1 MKQFIFF
8 IVLFFFAFTNLIGQ
22 KTTSDQET
30 DTWGDYYF
38 INGNYTKAIRF
49 FENTS
54 KELRIEQQR
63 NLAQAYLATLQE
75 VKAKVAYGPVANSV
89 EASVEDYYRYADLLM
104 EEQRLANEYRTK
116 AYKLPWPTP
125 ALFEQDSLLYKQRF
139 GASIYSISG
148 VKGNTANNEFGLIF
162 MDKNPNGKVFY
173 LSDQEKT
180 KEQKRALK
188 RVKSDLPIYNF
199 YQATYTASPSSLVP
213 GNPLPNTLNTFFQEG
228 PGSYDSTS
236 DRFYFTRSDNKYDKK
251 KKVHLNV
258 YSIKKTEISQSK
270 IALPL
275 PFNMEGYSTLH
286 PAISPN
292 GKRLFF
298 ASDRPGGFGGM
309 DLYYVNIENN
319 RFSDPIN
326 LGPDI
331 NTEGDEVFPYAYS
344 EKQLF
349 FSSNGREGIGNL
361 DLFLA
366 EHVIEKRWETFIL
379 GKDINTKEDDFSFG
393 IKADLSMGYFASD
406 REGGQGAD
414 DLYTFPFTPEISGL
428 TDHYVYVPSDTLI
441 VANSG
446 VLKNDLKMLN
456 DKDPLQRLLEKEAIP
471 TIPPKHG
478 SIFLNRNGSFLY
490 KNNQPLTQKD
500 SFAYR
505 LQTVKGYSDNIWVQ
519 LERAAVDSGE
529 LKQELAEAFA
539 SIFYNLDKSNILEEY
554 LDRVNK
560 VVEVMRKNP
569 SLEIEVSSYT
579 DCRGS
584 ARYNLSLSQRRTKAI
599 IDYVQARIEKPERI
613 FGKGYGETAANKTG
627 WKDYQLVAG
636 SYGEQ
641 KNIDRLITLL
651 NQSGIQ
657 AEKDSQGRLTRVI
670 VAQSDHFENLKA
682 IQEQLAQQSIKTW
695 ITESSCYQLSEE
707 EHQAN
712 RRTDFKVI
720 RL

>member
-1 MKQFIFF
+1 MI
-8 IVLFFFAFTNLIGQ
+8 LFFFAFTNLIGQ
-22 KTTSDQET
+22 KITSDQET

-38 INGNYTKAIRF
+38 INGAYEKAIDF
-49 FENTS
+49 FENTQ

-63 NLAQAYLATLQE
+63 NLAQAYLATQQE
-75 VKAKVAYGPVANSV
+75 VKAKAAYAPVANSN
-89 EASVEDYYRYADLLM
+89 EASVKDYYRYANLLM
-104 EEQRLANEYRTK
+104 EEQRLADEYRTK

-125 ALFEQDSLLYKQRF
+125 ALFEEDSLLHKQRF
-139 GASIYSISG
+139 GTSIYRISG

-162 MDKNPNGKVFY
+162 MDKNPNGRVLY

-199 YQATYTASPSSLVP
+199 YQATFTASPSSLVP
-213 GNPLPNTLNTFFQEG
+213 GKPLPNTINTFFQEG
-228 PGSYDSTS
+228 PGSYDARS
-236 DRFYFTRSDNKYDKK
+236 DRFYFTRSDSKNDKK
-251 KKVHLNV
+251 KKVHLNI
-258 YSIKKTEISQSK
+258 YFIKKAEINQSK
-270 IALPL
+270 TALPL
-275 PFNMEGYSTLH
+275 PFNRQGYSTLH

-309 DLYYVNIENN
+309 DLYYVNIENG
-319 RFSDPIN
+319 RFSTPVN
-326 LGPDI
+326 MGPDI

-349 FSSNGREGIGNL
+349 FSSNGREGIGKL
-361 DLFLA
+361 DVFLA

-379 GKDINTKEDDFSFG
+379 GKGISTEEDDFSFG
-393 IKADLSMGYFASD
+393 IREDLEIGYFASN
-406 REGGQGAD
+406 RKGGQGAD
-414 DLYTFPFTPEISGL
+414 DLYTFPFTPEIAGL
-428 TDHYVYVPSDTLI
+428 KDYYVYVPSDTLI
-441 VANSG
+441 VANRG
-446 VLKNDLKMLN
+446 VLKNDIKMLQ
-456 DKDPLQRLLEKEAIP
+456 DKDPLQRLLQKEAIP
-471 TIPPKHG
+471 TIPPQSG

-490 KNNQPLTQKD
+490 KNNQPLAQKD

-505 LQTVKGYSDNIWVQ
+505 LKTVKGYSDNIWVQ

-529 LKQELAEAFA
+529 LNQELTEAFA

-554 LDRVNK
+554 LDRVDK
-560 VVEVMRKNP
+560 VVAVLQKNP

-584 ARYNLSLSQRRTKAI
+584 ASYNMALSQRRTQAI

-613 FGKGYGETAANKTG
+613 YGKGYGETLSNKSG
-627 WKDYQLVAG
+627 WKDYQLIAG
-636 SYGEQ
+636 SYEE
-641 KNIDRLITLL
+641 KENADRLIKMF

-657 AEKDSQGRLTRVI
+657 AEKDLQGTLTRVI
-670 VAQSDHFENLKA
+670 VAESDRFESLQA
-682 IQEQLAQQSIKTW
+682 VQEQLKQQSINTW
-695 ITESSCYQLSEE
+695 ITKSPCYQLSEE

>member
-1 MKQFIFF
+1 MKQFVFF

-22 KTTSDQET
+22 KITSDQKT

-63 NLAQAYLATLQE
+63 NLAQSYLATQQE
-75 VKAKVAYGPVANSV
+75 VKAKLAYGPVANSV

-116 AYKLPWPTP
+116 AYKLPWPKP
-125 ALFEQDSLLYKQRF
+125 ALFEEDSLVYKQRF
-139 GASIYSISG
+139 GTSIYRISG

-162 MDKNPNGKVFY
+162 MDKNPNGRVFY

-213 GNPLPNTLNTFFQEG
+213 GKPLPNNLNTFFQEG
-228 PGSYDSTS
+228 PGTYDASS
-236 DRFYFTRSDNKYDKK
+236 DQFYFTRSDKKYDQD
-251 KKVHLNV
+251 KKVHLNI
-258 YSIKKTEISQSK
+258 YSIKKTEIDQSK

-275 PFNMEGYSTLH
+275 PFNTKGYSTLH

-309 DLYYVNIENN
+309 DLYYVNIENGG
-319 RFSDPIN
+319 FSDPIN

-393 IKADLSMGYFASD
+393 IKEDLSMGYFSSD
-406 REGGQGAD
+406 RAGGEGAD
-414 DLYTFPFTPEISGL
+414 DIYTFPFTPEIAGL

-441 VANSG
+441 VANNG
-446 VLKNDLKMLN
+446 VLKNDIKMLH
-456 DKDPLQRLLEKEAIP
+456 DKDPLQRLLEKEAVP

-490 KNNQPLTQKD
+490 KNNQPLAQKD

-539 SIFYNLDKSNILEEY
+539 PIFYNLDKSNILEEY
-554 LDRVNK
+554 LIRVDK
-560 VVEVMRKNP
+560 VVAVLQKNP

-584 ARYNLSLSQRRTKAI
+584 APYNLSLSQRRTQAI

-613 FGKGYGETAANKTG
+613 YGKGYGETLANKSG

-636 SYGEQ
+636 SYDERE
-641 KNIDRLITLL
+641 NADRLIKML

-657 AEKDSQGRLTRVI
+657 AEKDLQGTLTRVI
-670 VAQSDHFENLKA
+670 VAQSDRIENLKA
-682 IQEQLAQQSIKTW
+682 IQKQLEQQSIKTW
-695 ITESSCYQLSEE
+695 IKASPCYQLSEE

>member
-1 MKQFIFF
+1 MI
-8 IVLFFFAFTNLIGQ
+8 LFFFAFTNLIGQ
-22 KTTSDQET
+22 KITSDQET

-38 INGNYTKAIRF
+38 INGAYEKAIDF
-49 FENTS
+49 FENTQ

-63 NLAQAYLATLQE
+63 NLAQAYLATQQE
-75 VKAKVAYGPVANSV
+75 VKAKAAYAPVANSN
-89 EASVEDYYRYADLLM
+89 EASVKDYYRYANLLM
-104 EEQRLANEYRTK
+104 EEQRLADEYRTK

-125 ALFEQDSLLYKQRF
+125 ALFEEDSLLYKQRF
-139 GASIYSISG
+139 GTSIYIISG

-162 MDKNPNGKVFY
+162 MDKNPNGRVLY

-199 YQATYTASPSSLVP
+199 YQATFTASPSSLVP
-213 GNPLPNTLNTFFQEG
+213 GKPLPNTINTFFQEG
-228 PGSYDSTS
+228 PGSYDARS
-236 DRFYFTRSDNKYDKK
+236 DLFYFTRSDSKYDKK
-251 KKVHLNV
+251 KKVHLNI
-258 YSIKKTEISQSK
+258 YFIKKAEINQSK

-275 PFNMEGYSTLH
+275 PFNGQDYSTLH

-309 DLYYVNIENN
+309 DLYYVNIENG
-319 RFSDPIN
+319 RFSTPVN
-326 LGPDI
+326 MGPDI

-349 FSSNGREGIGNL
+349 FSSNGREGIGKL
-361 DLFLA
+361 DVFLA

-379 GKDINTKEDDFSFG
+379 GKGISTEEDDFSFG
-393 IKADLSMGYFASD
+393 IREDLEIGYFASN
-406 REGGQGAD
+406 RKGGQGAD
-414 DLYTFPFTPEISGL
+414 DLYTFPFTPEIAGL

-441 VANSG
+441 VANNG
-446 VLKNDLKMLN
+446 VLKNDIKMLH

-471 TIPPKHG
+471 TTPPKHG

-490 KNNQPLTQKD
+490 KNNQPLAQKD

-505 LQTVKGYSDNIWVQ
+505 LKTVKGYSDNIWVQ
-519 LERAAVDSGE
+519 LERSAVDSGE
-529 LKQELAEAFA
+529 LNQELTEAFA

-554 LDRVNK
+554 LDRVDK
-560 VVEVMRKNP
+560 VVAVLQKNP

-584 ARYNLSLSQRRTKAI
+584 ASYNMALSQRRTQAI

-613 FGKGYGETAANKTG
+613 YGKGYGETLSNKSG
-627 WKDYQLVAG
+627 WKDYQLIAG
-636 SYGEQ
+636 SYEE
-641 KNIDRLITLL
+641 KENADRLIKMF

-657 AEKDSQGRLTRVI
+657 AEKDLQGTLTRVI
-670 VAQSDHFENLKA
+670 VAESDRFESLQA
-682 IQEQLAQQSIKTW
+682 VQEQLKQQSINTW
-695 ITESSCYQLSEE
+695 ITKSPCYQLSEE

>member
-1 MKQFIFF
+1 M
-8 IVLFFFAFTNLIGQ
+8 GQ
-22 KTTSDQET
+22 KATSTQEE

-38 INGNYTKAIRF
+38 INGAYEKAIDF
-49 FENTS
+49 FENTQ
-54 KELRIEQQR
+54 KELRLEQQR
-63 NLAQAYLATLQE
+63 NLAQAYLATGQE
-75 VKAKVAYGPVANSV
+75 VKAKAAYAPVANSN
-89 EASVEDYYRYADLLM
+89 EASVKDYYRYADLLM
-104 EEQRLANEYRTK
+104 EEQRLSDEYRTK
-116 AYKLPWPTP
+116 SYQLTWPSP

-139 GASIYSISG
+139 GASIYTIDG
-148 VKGNTANNEFGLIF
+148 VKGNSANNEFGLIF
-162 MDKNPNGKVFY
+162 MDKKPNGRVFY

-199 YQATYTASPSSLVP
+199 YQATFTASPSSLVP
-213 GNPLPNTLNTFFQEG
+213 GKPLPNTINTFFQEG
-228 PGSYDSTS
+228 PGSYDARS
-236 DRFYFTRSDNKYDKK
+236 DLFYFTRSDSKYDKK
-251 KKVHLNV
+251 KKVHLNI
-258 YSIKKTEISQSK
+258 YFIKKAEINQSK

-275 PFNMEGYSTLH
+275 PFNGQGYSTLH

-309 DLYYVNIENN
+309 DLYYVNIENG
-319 RFSDPIN
+319 RFSTPVN
-326 LGPDI
+326 MGPDI

-349 FSSNGREGIGNL
+349 FSSNGREGIGKL
-361 DLFLA
+361 DVFLA

-379 GKDINTKEDDFSFG
+379 GKGISTEEDDFSFG
-393 IKADLSMGYFASD
+393 IREDLEIGYFASN
-406 REGGQGAD
+406 RKGGQGAD
-414 DLYTFPFTPEISGL
+414 DLYTFPFTPEIAGL

-441 VANSG
+441 VANNG
-446 VLKNDLKMLN
+446 VLKNDIKMLH

-490 KNNQPLTQKD
+490 KNNQPLAQKD

-505 LQTVKGYSDNIWVQ
+505 LKTVKGYSDNIWVQ
-519 LERAAVDSGE
+519 LERATVDSGE
-529 LKQELAEAFA
+529 LNQELTEAFA

-554 LDRVNK
+554 LDRVDK
-560 VVEVMRKNP
+560 VVAVLQKNP
-569 SLEIEVSSYT
+569 GLEIEVSSYT

-584 ARYNLSLSQRRTKAI
+584 ASYNMALSQRRTQAI

-613 FGKGYGETAANKTG
+613 YGKGYGEDEANKAG

-636 SYGEQ
+636 SYNEQ
-641 KNIDRLITLL
+641 ENVNQLIALL
-651 NQSGIQ
+651 EASGLQ
-657 AEKDSQGRLTRVI
+657 AKKVPQGALTRVI
-670 VAQSDHFENLKA
+670 VAESDRFESLQA
-682 IQEQLAQQSIKTW
+682 VQEQLKQQSINTW
-695 ITESSCYQLSEE
+695 ITKSPCYQLSEE
-707 EHQAN
+707 VHQAN

>member
-258 YSIKKTEISQSK
+258 YSIKKTEIDQRK

-275 PFNMEGYSTLH
+275 PFNIEGYSTLH